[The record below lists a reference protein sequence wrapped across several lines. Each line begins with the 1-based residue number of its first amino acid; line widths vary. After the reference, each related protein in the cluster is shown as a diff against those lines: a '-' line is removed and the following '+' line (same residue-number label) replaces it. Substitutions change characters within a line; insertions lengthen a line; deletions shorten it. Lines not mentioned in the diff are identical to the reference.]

1 MVLSSGFLGEGGG
14 HWTKKNPYLINHF
27 CLFLYVLFSPSSL
40 NKSLA
45 QAQEKIHALEEQL
58 DQLLK
63 TKNAAIHEL
72 ESLVRRRE
80 KELQLA
86 IEKVEEMRE
95 TLEHRR
101 GEGEG
106 EGERGEGW
114 EREMASLLE
123 SISALNQQLMAAL
136 EQCR

>member
-1 MVLSSGFLGEGGG
+1 M
-14 HWTKKNPYLINHF
+14 TD
-27 CLFLYVLFSPSSL
+27 FSTSSL

-63 TKNAAIHEL
+63 AKNAAIHNL
-72 ESLVRRRE
+72 ETLVHRLER
-80 KELQLA
+80 ELQLA
-86 IEKVEEMRE
+86 IQKVEEMRE
-95 TLEHRR
+95 SLEHSR
-101 GEGEG
+101 GSRGGEEGEG
-106 EGERGEGW
+106 GGENW

-123 SISALNQQLMAAL
+123 SINALSQQLMAAL

>member
-1 MVLSSGFLGEGGG
+1 MLWEKYYSEWNWG
-14 HWTKKNPYLINHF
+14 NPSKRYNIAHLLLQCNAPH
-27 CLFLYVLFSPSSL
+27 

-72 ESLVRRRE
+72 ESLVRRLER
-80 KELQLA
+80 ELQLA

-123 SISALNQQLMAAL
+123 SINALSQQLMAAL